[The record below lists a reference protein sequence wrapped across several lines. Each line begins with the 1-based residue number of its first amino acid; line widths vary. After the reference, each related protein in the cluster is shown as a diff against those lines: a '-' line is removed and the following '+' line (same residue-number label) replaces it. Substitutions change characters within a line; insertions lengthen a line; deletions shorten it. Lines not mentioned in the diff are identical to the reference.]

1 MGPAPAQRRGMED
14 IKIVVTCRH
23 VRLAVALS
31 LAVQRVKWLPP
42 AVRMRIARRIIE
54 RIPVWTVDK

>member
-1 MGPAPAQRRGMED
+1 MED
-14 IKIVVTCRH
+14 ITIVVTCRH
-23 VRLAVALS
+23 VRHAVALS
-31 LAVQRVKWLPP
+31 LAVQRVTWLPP